1 MACVNKAD
9 MLQAVKQLTMQ
20 KLAEQLAAA
29 SVTHTNRDGVFS
41 PSQWWF
47 DTELTERHSMRTSA
61 SVSLSGSVILL
72 KLNYEIVTI

>member
-1 MACVNKAD
+1 
-9 MLQAVKQLTMQ
+9 MLRAVRQLTMQ

-29 SVTHTNRDGVFS
+29 TVTHTNRDGVYS

-47 DTELTERHSMRTSA
+47 DAERTERHGMRTSG

-72 KLNYEIVTI
+72 KLSYEIVMI